1 MAMMIASGIGSIV
14 ANELGKLALD
24 NAPLIKQVAKTAIV
38 DIAKKSFDYTLDTN
52 PNFASFLGHFGI
64 SSFNSG
70 YTRSSVMKK
79 GRHRKI
85 TYNNH

>member
-1 MAMMIASGIGSIV
+1 MAMILGGIGSIIV
-14 ANELGKLALD
+14 RELGQLALD
-24 NAPLIKQVAKTAIV
+24 NSPMIQQVAKSTAV

-64 SSFNSG
+64 TKFNSG
-70 YTRSSVMKK
+70 HTHSTFTKR

-85 TYNNH
+85 TRM